1 MLRYVLKRILW
12 LIPVILCVS
21 FIVFALMDAA
31 PGTIVDTM
39 ISEATTA
46 EDIAALMEKYDLDKP
61 VFYRYAKYMINLVQ
75 GDLGTS
81 DLTGIKVWS
90 AYISRLPNTLILSL
104 AALVIGSLLS
114 VPLGIR
120 AARHAG
126 KLTDNLTTTFT
137 LIGMSMPSFWLGLLL
152 LMVFSFKLGWLPAG
166 GKTGILSFILPAV
179 CSGLML
185 MAMSTRQTRSS
196 MLEVLGSDYLRT
208 ARAKGVPEK
217 AVIRKHALGNAW
229 IPILTTIGTSLS
241 ATLAGSAVIESV
253 FSWPGVGRLTVD
265 AVMSRDVKLTC
276 GCVIMTTI
284 LYVVLQLAVDLLYAF
299 VDPRIKAQYANRGK
313 KRKRA
318 A

>member
-1 MLRYVLKRILW
+1 
-12 LIPVILCVS
+12 
-21 FIVFALMDAA
+21 MDAA